1 MRVFSKVYN
10 FDGFLVQLNR
20 KYNIKSQGMFRNLLM
35 TLAIVL
41 ATSVLAFAQQGRLKG
56 KVTDETGQPVSFA
69 NIVLEKGGTMIGGA
83 TSDFDGNYD
92 INPIPPGTYD
102 LKASFVGYNNYV
114 LNGIVIPANKITD
127 WNIKM
132 QSGAISLTEVT
143 VIDYEVPLISKD
155 NTTSGASI
163 TAEEIAKLPNRS
175 ATGVASTVGG
185 VFSADGE
192 VGSIRGSR
200 EGAVTYID
208 GVKVIGSSSVP
219 QSAIDQVDVILGGT
233 PAMYG
238 DAMGGIINV
247 TTKGPSRTFGGGL
260 ELETSVEGYG
270 RNRLGF
276 SVQGPLI
283 KGKNAESSLLGF
295 FLAGDLSYNKVGSL
309 SATGFYTATD
319 AWQKEIEQTP
329 LVLSGVGAG
338 TYQKASFTK
347 KDDLVYSKVSTN
359 TSNYS
364 INLSGNINVRT
375 TETINLTIGGS
386 FVRSSGHDFARSFSY
401 FNTAKNSIYKQGTTR
416 GYVRFTQRFPTAP
429 ESTSLI
435 RNFYYS
441 IQADYTR
448 FTSEDGDP
456 DLWDNLFAYGNL
468 GRFTTYNTPT
478 YPLGEVDSVLVDGNT
493 YKNFTNVMVL
503 NSWDYDTLVKF
514 ERSEFNPLLA
524 NYTDYYM
531 DLYRDYGALGYYD
544 NFTNLQLGGA
554 LLNGRSVPYI
564 YGLFAAPGALMS
576 GYGMS
581 VSDQVALNVNAS
593 MTIGNG
599 ESSHEVKLGF
609 QYEQRN
615 SSGMNYSTDYWT
627 LMRGL
632 VNTHIA
638 ELDMAHPYATSYDGF
653 VDTVRFHRY
662 YDGEAQYVFDKN
674 LRTAMGLPVNGTDY
688 ILIDSYNFN
697 DNSIMYY
704 DEDGNMHK
712 GYVKGGLDVSMFSPD
727 ELTRDGNLYVS
738 YYGYTYDGKKLKWNE
753 RPTLEDFFTQTTK
766 DANGN
771 EFLARPV
778 ASSQPIYTA
787 GYIQDKFAFK
797 DLIFQIGVRAD
808 RFDANQFVLKD
819 PFILYDYKKVGDLI
833 QDGKIEIKNAG
844 TWVDVPDNI
853 GDDYAVYVN
862 KVSDIQEIVGYRYGT
877 TWYNAE
883 GAEIASPTA
892 LDKGSGIS
900 PWVNDP
906 DQKRVNKDSFEDY
919 KPTWNFMPRISF
931 SFPISDEA
939 LFFAHY
945 DVLTQ
950 RPSSA
955 YFVTPL
961 DYYYFNENSSSIA
974 NPNLKPMQTVDYELG
989 FTQKI
994 NNTSSFTITAYYR
1007 EIRNMIQ
1014 MYRLTGAYPK
1024 DYTSYSN
1031 LDFGTTKGLTA
1042 EYDLRRTK
1050 NVRVRANYTL
1060 QYANMTG
1067 ASTSTA
1073 SALISAG
1080 VPNLRSTFP
1089 TGFDRRHAI
1098 SLTVDY
1104 RFGRGKKYDG
1114 PVINREKSGKTPIQ
1128 LFADAGVAMT
1138 VTGGSGAPYTASRTV
1153 SSPLSGSVN
1162 LLEGT
1167 YFGSRMPASFKIDLR
1182 ADKDFAI
1189 TLGGNKEGRQGHEV
1203 YFNVYVNITNL
1214 LNAKNI
1220 LGVYNATGD
1229 ADDDGYLTSSKYRQE
1244 ILNQLDPEAFID
1256 MYSIYVNN
1264 GGHYSTPRQIKVGAS
1279 FNF

>member
-1 MRVFSKVYN
+1 
-10 FDGFLVQLNR
+10 
-20 KYNIKSQGMFRNLLM
+20 
-35 TLAIVL
+35 
-41 ATSVLAFAQQGRLKG
+41 
-56 KVTDETGQPVSFA
+56 
-69 NIVLEKGGTMIGGA
+69 MIGGA

-102 LKASFVGYNNYV
+102 LKATFVGYNNYV
-114 LNGIVIPANKITD
+114 LNGIIIPANKITD

-132 QSGAISLTEVT
+132 TSGAISLTEVT

-175 ATGVASTVGG
+175 ASGVASTVGG
-185 VFSADGE
+185 VFTSDGE

-200 EGAVTYID
+200 ESAVYYID
-208 GVKVIGSSSVP
+208 GVKVLGSASVP

-238 DAMGGIINV
+238 DAMGGIINL
-247 TTKGPSRTFGGGL
+247 TTKGPSRTFGAGL

-270 RNRLGF
+270 RSRLGF
-276 SVQGPLI
+276 SIQGPLI
-283 KGKNAESSLLGF
+283 KGKNAETALLGF
-295 FLAGDLSYNKVGSL
+295 FLAGDLSYNKVGAL

-319 AWQKEIEQTP
+319 AWLDTISKSP
-329 LVLSGVGAG
+329 LVPTGIGFG
-338 TYQKASFTK
+338 TYQRASFTK
-347 KDDLVYSKVSTN
+347 RDDLVYSKTSTN
-359 TSNYS
+359 TSSYS

-375 TETINLTIGGS
+375 TETINLTLGGS
-386 FVRSSGHDFARSFSY
+386 FVRSSGHDFSRSFSY

-416 GYVRFTQRFPTAP
+416 GYIRFTQRFPTPA

-448 FTSEDGDP
+448 FTSEEGDP
-456 DLWDNLFAYGNL
+456 DLWDNIFAYGNL
-468 GRFTTYNTPT
+468 GKFTTYKTPT
-478 YPLGEVDSVLVDGNT
+478 YQLGSVDSVLMPDGS
-493 YKNFTNVMVL
+493 YRNFTNVMVL

-514 ERSEFNPLLA
+514 QRSDFNPLLA
-524 NYTDYYM
+524 NYTDNYYS
-531 DLYRDYGALGYYD
+531 LYERYGASGYYD
-544 NFTNLQLGGA
+544 NFTSLQDGGA
-554 LLNGRSVPYI
+554 LLNGRTPNYI
-564 YGLFAAPGALMS
+564 YGMFAYPGALMS
-576 GYGMS
+576 NYSTS
-581 VSDQVALNVNAS
+581 VSDQIALNVNAS
-593 MTIGNG
+593 MTIGSG

-615 SSGMNYSTDYWT
+615 SSGMSYSTDYWS

-632 VNTHIA
+632 VNSHIA
-638 ELDMAHPYATSYDGF
+638 ELDVSHPYAVSYDGF
-653 VDTVRFHRY
+653 VDTVKFGRY
-662 YDGEAQYVFDKN
+662 YDADAQYVFDAN
-674 LRTAMGLPVNGTDY
+674 LRRAMGLPVNGTEY
-688 ILIDSYNFN
+688 ILIDSYDFGTNK
-697 DNSIMYY
+697 IKYY
-704 DEDGNMHK
+704 DANGVLKEK
-712 GYVKGGLDVSMFSPD
+712 EVQGGLNISMFSPD

-738 YYGYTYDGKKLKWNE
+738 YYGYTYDGKKHGWGE
-753 RPTLEDFFTQTTK
+753 RPTLEDFFNEQAQ
-766 DANGN
+766 DADGKSYYT
-771 EFLARPV
+771 RPV

-797 DLIFQIGVRAD
+797 DLIFQIGIRAD

-819 PFILYDYKKVGDLI
+819 PFILYDYYTAGDYRKGTI
-833 QDGKIEIKNAG
+833 QLNGGEQATI
-844 TWVDVPDNI
+844 PSNI

-862 KVSDIQEIVGYRYGT
+862 KLSDITEIVGFRTGN
-877 TWYNAE
+877 TWFNAE
-883 GAEIASPTA
+883 GAEIFDPTT
-892 LDKGSGIS
+892 LNKGSGIS
-900 PWVNDP
+900 PWVKKI
-906 DQKRVNKDSFEDY
+906 DQQRVELSSFEDY
-919 KPTWNFMPRISF
+919 KPSWNFMPRISF

-950 RPSSA
+950 RPSSS
-955 YFVTPL
+955 YFITPL
-961 DYYYFNENSSSIA
+961 TYYYFNEASGSLA
-974 NPNLKPMQTVDYELG
+974 NPNLKPMQTTDYELG

-1050 NVRVRANYTL
+1050 NIRVRANYTL

-1067 ASTSTA
+1067 ASSSTA
-1073 SALISAG
+1073 AALINAG

-1089 TGFDRRHAI
+1089 TGFDRRHMLG
-1098 SLTVDY
+1098 LTVDY
-1104 RFGRGKKYDG
+1104 RFSSGKKYDG
-1114 PVINREKSGKTPIQ
+1114 PVINREKSGKSPIQ
-1128 LFADAGVAMT
+1128 LLADAGVSMT
-1138 VTGGSGAPYTASRTV
+1138 VTGGSGAPYTAAREV
-1153 SSPLSGSVN
+1153 VSPLSGGN
-1162 LLEGT
+1162 YLLEGT

-1182 ADKDFAI
+1182 ADKDFYF
-1189 TLGGNKEGRQGHEV
+1189 TLGGKKEGRTGREAYV
-1203 YFNVYVNITNL
+1203 NVYVNVTNL
-1214 LNAKNI
+1214 LNSKNI
-1220 LGVYNATGD
+1220 LSVYNATGD
-1229 ADDDGYLTSSKYRQE
+1229 ADDDGYLTAAKYQQE
-1244 ILNQLDPEAFID
+1244 IRNQLDPESFIQ
-1256 MYSIYVNN
+1256 MYQIYVNN
-1264 GGHYSTPRQIKVGAS
+1264 GGHYSTPRQIKIGAS

>member
-1 MRVFSKVYN
+1 MV
-10 FDGFLVQLNR
+10 
-20 KYNIKSQGMFRNLLM
+20 
-35 TLAIVL
+35 
-41 ATSVLAFAQQGRLKG
+41 
-56 KVTDETGQPVSFA
+56 
-69 NIVLEKGGTMIGGA
+69 GGA
-83 TSDFDGNYD
+83 VSDFDGNYD

-102 LKASFVGYNNYV
+102 LKASNVTMNKYV

-132 QSGAISLTEVT
+132 TSASISLDEIT

-175 ATGVASTVGG
+175 ASGVASTVGG
-185 VFSADGE
+185 VYSADGE

-208 GVKVIGSSSVP
+208 GVKVIGNSSVP

-247 TTKGPSRTFGGGL
+247 TTKGPSRTFGAGL

-283 KGKNAESSLLGF
+283 KGKQAETALLGF
-295 FLAGDLSYNKVGSL
+295 FLAGDLAYNKVGSI
-309 SATGFYTATD
+309 SATGYYTANEEY
-319 AWQKEIEQTP
+319 QKKIEENP
-329 LVLSGVGAG
+329 LVPSGIGNG
-338 TYQKASFTK
+338 TYQTASFTK
-347 KDDLVYSKVSTN
+347 KSDLVYSKLSTN

-364 INLSGNINVRT
+364 VNLSGNINVRT

-386 FVRSSGHDFARSFSY
+386 YYRSMYHNFSRSYSY
-401 FNTAKNSIYKQGTTR
+401 FNTAKNSIDKDNTIR
-416 GYVRFTQRFPTAP
+416 GYVRFTQRFPTDSK
-429 ESTSLI
+429 STSLI

-448 FTSEDGDP
+448 YNNESGDP
-456 DLWDNLFAYGNL
+456 DLWDNVFAYGNL
-468 GRFTTYNTPT
+468 GRFITHKMATYQ
-478 YPLGEVDSVLVDGNT
+478 LGDVDSILTPDGYHN
-493 YKNFTNVMVL
+493 YTNVYVL
-503 NSWDYDTLVKF
+503 NSWDYDTLVDF
-514 ERSEFNPLLA
+514 EASQFNPLLA
-524 NYTDYYM
+524 KYTQSVY
-531 DLYRDYGALGYYD
+531 DLYGSYGATGYYD
-544 NFTNLQLGGA
+544 NFTDLQLNGG
-554 LLNGRSVPYI
+554 LLNGRSAPNV
-564 YGLFAAPGALMS
+564 YGMYSAPGNLMS
-576 GYGMS
+576 NYS
-581 VSDQVALNVNAS
+581 KYVSDQISLNVNAS
-593 MTIGNG
+593 MTVGSG

-615 SSGMNYSTDYWT
+615 TSGMSYSTDYWT

-632 VNTHIA
+632 VNSHIM
-638 ELDMAHPYATSYDGF
+638 ELDVANPYVISYDGF
-653 VDTVRFHRY
+653 VDTIRYHRF
-662 YDGEAQYVFDKN
+662 YDGEAQSVFDKN
-674 LRTAMGLPVNGTDY
+674 LRIAMGLPVKGTEY
-688 ILIDSYNFN
+688 ILIDSYNFD
-697 DNSIMYY
+697 DNTIMYY
-704 DEDGNMHK
+704 DENGVLHDPVE
-712 GYVKGGLDVSMFSPD
+712 VKGGLDISMFKPD
-727 ELTRDGNLYVS
+727 ELTRDGDLYVS
-738 YYGYTYDGKKLKWNE
+738 YYGYTYDGQKHKWSE
-753 RPTLEDFFTQTTK
+753 RPTLDDFFTEQRTDK
-766 DANGN
+766 NGN
-771 EFLARPV
+771 VFNERPV
-778 ASSQPIYTA
+778 GSNQPIYTA

-819 PFILYDYKKVGDLI
+819 PFILYQYKTVGDLRETK
-833 QDGKIEIKNAG
+833 GEHAG
-844 TWVDVPDNI
+844 QILLPSSKEYQVVPSTM
-853 GDDYAVYVN
+853 GDDYAIYVN
-862 KVSDIQEIVGYRYGT
+862 KVSDINEIVGYRSGN
-877 TWYNAE
+877 TWYNAD
-883 GAEIASPTA
+883 GNLITTPTV
-892 LDKGSGIS
+892 LDKGSGVS
-900 PWVNDP
+900 PWLVNP
-906 DQKRVNKDSFEDY
+906 DQQRVDKESFKDYEPSW
-919 KPTWNFMPRISF
+919 TFMPRISF

-950 RPSSA
+950 RPSSN
-955 YFVTPL
+955 YFITPL
-961 DYYYFNENSSSIA
+961 TYYYFNEMSGALA
-974 NPNLKPMQTVDYELG
+974 NPNLKPMQTIDYELG

-1060 QYANMTG
+1060 QYASMTG

-1089 TGFDRRHAI
+1089 TGFDRRHAL

-1104 RFGRGKKYDG
+1104 RFSSGKKYDG
-1114 PVINREKSGKTPIQ
+1114 PVIKREKSGKSPLQ
-1128 LFADAGVAMT
+1128 LLANAGVAMT

-1153 SSPLSGSVN
+1153 TSPLSGGAS
-1162 LLEGT
+1162 LLKGT

-1182 ADKDFAI
+1182 ADKDFYF
-1189 TLGGNKEGRQGHEV
+1189 TMGGKKEGKTGREV
-1203 YFNVYVNITNL
+1203 FFNVYVNVTNL

-1220 LGVYNATGD
+1220 LSVYSATGD
-1229 ADDDGYLTSSKYRQE
+1229 ADDDGYLTSTKYRQE
-1244 ILNQLDPEAFID
+1244 IYNQLDPEAFID
-1256 MYSIYVNN
+1256 MYRIYVNA
-1264 GGHYSTPRQIKVGAS
+1264 GGNYSTPRQIKVGAS

>member
-1 MRVFSKVYN
+1 
-10 FDGFLVQLNR
+10 
-20 KYNIKSQGMFRNLLM
+20 MFRNLLM
-35 TLAIVL
+35 TLAIVM
-41 ATSVLAFAQQGRLKG
+41 ATCTLAFAQQGRLKG
-56 KVTDETGQPVSFA
+56 KVTDETGEPVSFA
-69 NIVLEKGGTMIGGA
+69 NIVLEKGGTLIGGA

-102 LKASFVGYNNYV
+102 LKATFVGYNNYV

-200 EGAVTYID
+200 EEAVTYID
-208 GVKVIGSSSVP
+208 GVKVIGNGSVP

-247 TTKGPSRTFGGGL
+247 TTKGPSRTFGAGL
-260 ELETSVEGYG
+260 EVETSVEGYG
-270 RNRLGF
+270 RSRLGF
-276 SVQGPLI
+276 SIQGPLI
-283 KGKNAESSLLGF
+283 KGKQAETALLGF
-295 FLAGDLSYNKVGSL
+295 FLAGDLAYNKVGSI
-309 SATGFYTATD
+309 SATGYYTATEQHQQD
-319 AWQKEIEQTP
+319 IEDRP
-329 LVLSGVGAG
+329 LKPTGIGSG
-338 TYQKASFTK
+338 TYQSASYTK
-347 KDDLVYSKVSTN
+347 KSDLVYSKLSSN

-364 INLSGNINVRT
+364 VNLSGNINVRT

-386 FVRSSGHDFARSFSY
+386 FFRYNGHGFSRSFSY
-401 FNTAKNSIYKQGTTR
+401 FNTDKNAISKSGTTR
-416 GYVRFTQRFPTAP
+416 GYVRFTQRFPTDAQ
-429 ESTSLI
+429 STSLI

-448 FTSEDGDP
+448 STGESGDP
-456 DLWDNLFAYGNL
+456 DLWNNIFAYGNL
-468 GRFTTYNTPT
+468 GKFITYKTPT
-478 YPLGEVDSVLVDGNT
+478 YQLGNVDSVLMDDGS
-493 YKNFTNVMVL
+493 YRSFTNVMVL
-503 NSWDYDTLVKF
+503 NSWDYDTLVQF
-514 ERSEFNPLLA
+514 TRSRFNPLLA
-524 NYTDYYM
+524 RYTEYAI
-531 DLYRDYGALGYYD
+531 DLYDEYGAAGYYD
-544 NFTNLQLGGA
+544 NFDNLQLNGG
-554 LLNGRSVPYI
+554 LLNGRTPNAI
-564 YGLFAAPGALMS
+564 YGLYAVPGTIMS
-576 GYGMS
+576 DYGKS

-593 MTIGNG
+593 MTVGNG

-615 SSGMNYSTDYWT
+615 QSYMGYNTVYDYWG

-632 VNTHIA
+632 VNSHIQ
-638 ELDMAHPYATSYDGF
+638 ELDMAHPYAVSYDGF
-653 VDTVRFHRY
+653 VDTVRYHRY
-662 YDGEAQYVFDKN
+662 YDGDHQYVFDVN
-674 LRTAMGLPVNGTDY
+674 LRKAMGLDVNGTDY
-688 ILIDSYNFN
+688 ILIDSYDF
-697 DNSIMYY
+697 DNNTIQYY
-704 DEDGNMHK
+704 DENGNRHTTT
-712 GYVKGGLDVSMFSPD
+712 VQGGLDISMFSPD
-727 ELTRDGNLYVS
+727 ELTRDGKLYVT
-738 YYGYTYDGKKLKWNE
+738 YYGYSYDGVKHGWGE
-753 RPTLEDFFTQTTK
+753 HPTLDDFFTETTTDK
-766 DANGN
+766 NGN
-771 EFLARPV
+771 TFFTRPV

-797 DLIFQIGVRAD
+797 DLIFQIGIRAD

-819 PFILYDYKKVGDLI
+819 PFILYDYYTVGDYRNGSIHLASGQNFTI
-833 QDGKIEIKNAG
+833 
-844 TWVDVPDNI
+844 PSNI
-853 GDDYAVYVN
+853 GDDYAIYIG
-862 KVSDIQEIVGYRYGT
+862 KSLTDIQTITGFRKGT
-877 TWYNAE
+877 TWYNAD
-883 GAEIASPTA
+883 GAIVSSPTA
-892 LDKGSGIS
+892 IAASGTNPT
-900 PWVNDP
+900 PWIKDASQ
-906 DQKRVNKDSFEDY
+906 QKVDRNSFEDY
-919 KPTWNFMPRISF
+919 EPSWTFMPRISF

-950 RPSSA
+950 RPSSD

-961 DYYYFNENSSSIA
+961 DYYYFNENSSSIS

-1014 MYRLTGAYPK
+1014 MYRLNGAYPK
-1024 DYTSYSN
+1024 PYTSFSN

-1060 QYANMTG
+1060 QYASMTG
-1067 ASTSTA
+1067 ATTSTA
-1073 SALISAG
+1073 SALIAAG

-1104 RFGRGKKYDG
+1104 RFSHGKKYDG
-1114 PVINREKSGKTPIQ
+1114 PVINREKSGKSPIQ
-1128 LFADAGVAMT
+1128 LLADAGVALT

-1153 SSPLSGSVN
+1153 TSPLSGGNS

-1182 ADKDFAI
+1182 ADKNFNV
-1189 TLGGNKEGRQGHEV
+1189 TLGGKKEGSTGHDAF
-1203 YFNVYVNITNL
+1203 FNVYVNVTNL

-1220 LGVYNATGD
+1220 LNVYSATGD
-1229 ADDDGYLTSSKYRQE
+1229 PDDDGYLTSSKYQQE
-1244 ILNQLDPEAFID
+1244 ILNQLDPEAFIQ
-1256 MYSIYVNN
+1256 MYQIYVNS
-1264 GGHYSTPRQIKVGAS
+1264 GGNYSAPRQIKIGAS

>member
-1 MRVFSKVYN
+1 
-10 FDGFLVQLNR
+10 
-20 KYNIKSQGMFRNLLM
+20 MFRNLLM
-35 TLAIVL
+35 TLAIVM
-41 ATSVLAFAQQGRLKG
+41 ATCTLAFAQQGRLKG
-56 KVTDETGQPVSFA
+56 KVTDETGEAVPFA
-69 NIVLEKGGTMIGGA
+69 NIVLEKGGTLVGGA

-102 LKASFVGYNNYV
+102 LKATFVGYNNYV
-114 LNGIVIPANKITD
+114 LNGIIIPANKITD

-270 RNRLGF
+270 RRRLGF

-283 KGKNAESSLLGF
+283 KRKSDETALLGF
-295 FLAGDLSYNKVGSL
+295 FLAGDLSYNKVSYL
-309 SATGFYTATD
+309 SATGYYTAKED
-319 AWQKEIEQTP
+319 WQKYIEETP
-329 LVLSGVGAG
+329 LLPTGIGSG
-338 TYQKASFTK
+338 TYQTASFTK
-347 KDDLVYSKVSTN
+347 NTDLVYSKNSTN
-359 TSNYS
+359 TSSYS

-375 TETINLTIGGS
+375 TETINLTLGGAY
-386 FVRSSGHDFARSFSY
+386 VRNHGHDFSRSFSY
-401 FNTAKNSIYKQGTTR
+401 FNTDRNSVYNSQTMR
-416 GYVRFTQRFPTAP
+416 GYVRFTQRFPTEAS
-429 ESTSLI
+429 STSLI

-448 FTSEDGDP
+448 YTYEDGDP
-456 DLWDNLFAYGNL
+456 DLWDNIFAYGNL
-468 GRFTTYNTPT
+468 GKFTTYKTPT
-478 YPLGEVDSVLVDGNT
+478 YQLGNVDSVLMDDGT
-493 YKNFTNVMVL
+493 YRNFTNVWVL
-503 NSWDYDTLVKF
+503 NSWDYDTLVNF
-514 ERSEFNPLLA
+514 QASQFNPLLA
-524 NYTDYYM
+524 KYTESVY
-531 DLYRDYGALGYYD
+531 DLYGVYGASGYYD
-544 NFTNLQLGGA
+544 NFTNLQLNGG
-554 LLNGRSVPYI
+554 LLNGRTPGYI
-564 YGLFAAPGALMS
+564 YGLYAPPGRLMS
-576 GYGMS
+576 NYGKS
-581 VSDQVALNVNAS
+581 VSDQIALNVNAS

-609 QYEQRN
+609 QYEQQN
-615 SSGMNYSTDYWT
+615 SSGMSYSTDYWT

-632 VNTHIA
+632 VNSHIQ
-638 ELDMAHPYATSYDGF
+638 ELDVANPYATAVDGF

-662 YDGEAQYVFDKN
+662 YDGENQFVFDVN
-674 LRTAMGLPVNGTDY
+674 LRNAMGLDPEGTDY
-688 ILIDSYNFN
+688 ILIDSYDFN
-697 DNSIMYY
+697 DNSILYY
-704 DEDGNMHK
+704 DENGVMHK
-712 GYVKGGLDVSMFSPD
+712 GHVNGGLDISMFSPD

-738 YYGYTYDGKKLKWNE
+738 YYGYSYDGVKQGWGD
-753 RPTLEDFFTQTTK
+753 RPTLDDFFTQKTTDK
-766 DANGN
+766 NGN
-771 EFLARPV
+771 TYYTRPV

-797 DLIFQIGVRAD
+797 DLIFQIGIRAD
-808 RFDANQFVLKD
+808 RYDANQYVLKD
-819 PFILYDYKKVGDLI
+819 QFILYDYYKVGDY
-833 QDGKIEIKNAG
+833 KNGAA
-844 TWVDVPDNI
+844 TSASLEPVTIPTNI
-853 GDDYAVYVN
+853 GDDYAIYVN
-862 KVSDIQEIVGYRYGT
+862 SLSDINEITGFRNGT

-883 GAEIASPTA
+883 GAIVASPTA
-892 LDKGSGIS
+892 LARGGTNPT
-900 PWVNDP
+900 PWVKDASQ
-906 DQKRVNKDSFEDY
+906 QKVNAESFEDY
-919 KPTWNFMPRISF
+919 KPVWNFMPRISF

-950 RPSSA
+950 RPSSN
-955 YFVTPL
+955 YFVTLL
-961 DYYYFNENSSSIA
+961 DYYYFNENSSAIN

-1007 EIRNMIQ
+1007 EVRNMIQ

-1024 DYTSYSN
+1024 SYTSYSN
-1031 LDFGTTKGLTA
+1031 LDFGTTKGITA

-1050 NVRVRANYTL
+1050 NLRVRANYTL
-1060 QYANMTG
+1060 QYASMTG

-1073 SALISAG
+1073 SALIAAG

-1089 TGFDRRHAI
+1089 TGFDRRHSI
-1098 SLTVDY
+1098 SLTLDY

-1114 PVINREKSGKTPIQ
+1114 PVINREKSGKSPLQI
-1128 LFADAGVAMT
+1128 LADAGVALT

-1153 SSPLSGSVN
+1153 ISPLSGGN
-1162 LLEGT
+1162 QLLEGT
-1167 YFGSRMPASFKIDLR
+1167 YYGSRMPASFKIDLR
-1182 ADKDFAI
+1182 IDKDFSI
-1189 TLGGNKEGRQGHEV
+1189 NLGGNKEGKQGRDA
-1203 YFNVYVNITNL
+1203 YFNVYLNITNL
-1214 LNAKNI
+1214 LNSKNI
-1220 LGVYNATGD
+1220 LHVYEATG
-1229 ADDDGYLTSSKYRQE
+1229 APDDDGYLTSSKYQQE
-1244 ILNQLDPEAFID
+1244 ILNQLDSEAFIQ
-1256 MYSIYVNN
+1256 MYEIYVNN
-1264 GGHYSTPRQIKVGAS
+1264 GGNYSTPRQIKVGAS

>member
-1 MRVFSKVYN
+1 
-10 FDGFLVQLNR
+10 
-20 KYNIKSQGMFRNLLM
+20 MFRNLLM
-35 TLAIVL
+35 TLAIVM
-41 ATSVLAFAQQGRLKG
+41 ATCTLAFAQQGRLKG
-56 KVTDETGQPVSFA
+56 KVTDETGEAVPFA
-69 NIVLEKGGTMIGGA
+69 NIVLEKGGTLIGGA

-102 LKASFVGYNNYV
+102 LKATFVGYNNYV
-114 LNGIVIPANKITD
+114 LNGIIIPANKITD

-208 GVKVIGSSSVP
+208 GVKVIGNSSVP

-260 ELETSVEGYG
+260 ELETSVEGFG

-276 SVQGPLI
+276 SLQGPLI
-283 KGKNAESSLLGF
+283 KGKESETALLGF
-295 FLAGDLSYNKVGSL
+295 FLAGDLSYNKVGAL

-319 AWQKEIEQTP
+319 EWQSEIENNP
-329 LVLSGVGAG
+329 LIPTGIGSG

-347 KDDLVYSKVSTN
+347 RSDLVYSKVSTN

-364 INLSGNINVRT
+364 VNLSGNINVRT
-375 TETINLTIGGS
+375 TETINLTLGGS
-386 FVRSSGHDFARSFSY
+386 FYRYNGHGFSRSFSY
-401 FNTAKNSIYKQGTTR
+401 FNTDKNEVDKYGTTR
-416 GYVRFTQRFPTAP
+416 GYIRFTQRFPTDP
-429 ESTSLI
+429 QSTSLI

-448 FTSEDGDP
+448 YTTEEGDP
-456 DLWDNLFAYGNL
+456 DLWDNIFGYGNL
-468 GRFTTYNTPT
+468 GKFTTYKTPT
-478 YPLGEVDSVLVDGNT
+478 YQLGDVDSVLMDDGT
-493 YKNFTNVMVL
+493 YRNFTNVWVL
-503 NSWDYDTLVKF
+503 NSWDYDTLVEF
-514 ERSEFNPLLA
+514 QASQFNPLLA
-524 NYTDYYM
+524 KYTESVY
-531 DLYRDYGALGYYD
+531 DLYSTYGASGYYD
-544 NFTNLQLGGA
+544 NFTNLQLNGG
-554 LLNGRSVPYI
+554 LLNGRNPNYI
-564 YGLFAAPGALMS
+564 YGLYAVPGTLMS
-576 GYGMS
+576 NYSKS
-581 VSDQVALNVNAS
+581 VSDQIALNVNAS

-615 SSGMNYSTDYWT
+615 SSAMSYSTDYWT

-632 VNTHIA
+632 VNSHIQ
-638 ELDMAHPYATSYDGF
+638 ELDMANPYASAVDGF
-653 VDTVRFHRY
+653 VDTVRYHRL
-662 YDGEAQYVFDKN
+662 YDGENQFVFDVN
-674 LRTAMGLPVNGTDY
+674 LRKAMGLDVEGTDY
-688 ILIDSYNFN
+688 ILIDSYDFN
-697 DNSIMYY
+697 DNSILYY
-704 DEDGNMHK
+704 DENGVMHK
-712 GYVKGGLDVSMFSPD
+712 GYVDGGLDISMFAPD

-738 YYGYTYDGKKLKWNE
+738 YYGYSYDGVKHGWGD
-753 RPTLEDFFTQTTK
+753 RPTLDDFFTEKTTDK
-766 DANGN
+766 NGN
-771 EFLARPV
+771 TYFTRPV

-797 DLIFQIGVRAD
+797 DLIFQIGIRAD
-808 RFDANQFVLKD
+808 RYDANQYVLKD
-819 PFILYDYKKVGDLI
+819 PFILYDYYTVGDYRNGGL
-833 QDGKIEIKNAG
+833 NAPSLEPV
-844 TWVDVPDNI
+844 TIPSNI
-853 GDDYAVYVN
+853 GDDYAIYIN
-862 KVSDIQEIVGYRYGT
+862 SLSDINEITGFRSGT
-877 TWYNAE
+877 TWYNAD
-883 GAEIASPTA
+883 GAIVSSPTA
-892 LDKGSGIS
+892 LARGGTNPT
-900 PWVNDP
+900 PWVKDASQ
-906 DQKRVNKDSFEDY
+906 QKVDKESFEDY
-919 KPTWNFMPRISF
+919 EPSWTFMPRISF

-950 RPSSA
+950 RPSSS

-961 DYYYFNENSSSIA
+961 TYYYFNENSGSIA

-1014 MYRLTGAYPK
+1014 MYRLNGAYPK
-1024 DYTSYSN
+1024 SYTSYSN

-1050 NVRVRANYTL
+1050 NIRVRANYTL
-1060 QYANMTG
+1060 QYASMTG

-1073 SALISAG
+1073 SALIAAG

-1089 TGFDRRHAI
+1089 TGFDRRHSI

-1114 PVINREKSGKTPIQ
+1114 PVINREKSGKSPIQ
-1128 LFADAGVAMT
+1128 ILADAGVSLT

-1153 SSPLSGSVN
+1153 ISPLSGGNS

-1167 YFGSRMPASFKIDLR
+1167 YYGSRMPASFKIDLR
-1182 ADKDFAI
+1182 VDKDFYV
-1189 TLGGNKEGRQGHEV
+1189 TLGGNKEGKTGHEA
-1203 YFNVYVNITNL
+1203 YFNVYVNVTNL
-1214 LNAKNI
+1214 LNSKNI
-1220 LGVYNATGD
+1220 LNVYSATGNP
-1229 ADDDGYLTSSKYRQE
+1229 DDDGYLTSTRYASQIRA
-1244 ILNQLDPEAFID
+1244 QLDPQAFID
-1256 MYSIYVNN
+1256 MYSIYVNKSSN
-1264 GGHYSTPRQIKVGAS
+1264 YSTPRQIKIGAS